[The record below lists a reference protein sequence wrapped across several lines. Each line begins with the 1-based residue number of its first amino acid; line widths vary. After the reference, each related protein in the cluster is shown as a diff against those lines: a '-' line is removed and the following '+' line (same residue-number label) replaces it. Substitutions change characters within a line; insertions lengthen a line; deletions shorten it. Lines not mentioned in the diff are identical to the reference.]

1 MLKGGIKLA
10 AKSKKDELDFEKA
23 FEELGLDEPK
33 DSKTPS
39 KSKTSVSKV
48 PSKDLDSKS
57 KGLIKG
63 LGIKPSGFKKVE
75 VSADKIVDGKIGPID
90 PSKPFI
96 FDENDWVTFGDGDG
110 THEYHE
116 RKYELKKAAH
126 YGQLKLLTT
135 ELQFFNK
142 YWNPSK
148 VPEPLCVYVGAAPGT
163 HIAVLSRL
171 YPGIQFHLYDAGNAF
186 DDILR
191 TEEFSSKIKLFVQY
205 FSEADASLYAN
216 RNDVFFI
223 SDIRSLSYH
232 TARIENED
240 TRRKDEETVLND
252 MKLQM
257 TWYNIIKPVKAHLK
271 FRLPFQYQ
279 YSWVLKEYEY
289 LDGDVYRQPWAPQTS
304 TETRLVP
311 DESLPNRKWNCK
323 LYEDTLFY
331 HNKIVREKATFINP
345 ANNLNS
351 PINPELGLTQ
361 DYDSTVFA
369 ATLLEYI
376 DRFSYVK
383 TIDREQT
390 MLRLIKSIFNDLGK
404 PTYIKDVR
412 EGIAAAEVE
421 DE

>member
-10 AKSKKDELDFEKA
+10 PKPVKEELNFDLALEELNKEPKVLKSKSR
-23 FEELGLDEPK
+23 
-33 DSKTPS
+33 SKTKEIPE
-39 KSKTSVSKV
+39 
-48 PSKDLDSKS
+48 S

-63 LGIKPSGFKKVE
+63 LGVKPLAFKKTE
-75 VSADKIVDGKIGPID
+75 VSPDKIVDGRLGPID

-191 TEEFSSKIKLFVQY
+191 SDEFSSKIKLFVQY
-205 FSEADASLYAN
+205 FSEADALKYAN

-257 TWYNIIKPVKAHLK
+257 NWYNIIKPVKAHLK

-279 YSWVLKEYEY
+279 YSWVLKEYDY
-289 LDGDVYRQPWAPQTS
+289 LDGDIYRQPWAPQTS

-311 DESLPNRKWNCK
+311 DETLPNRKWNCK
-323 LYEDTLFY
+323 IYEDTLFY
-331 HNKIVREKATFINP
+331 HNKIIREKATFINP

-351 PINPELGLTQ
+351 PIYPELGLNQ

-383 TIDREQT
+383 TIDRERT
-390 MLRLIKSIFNDLGK
+390 LLRLIKLIFNDLGK
-404 PTYIKDVR
+404 PSYIKDLR
-412 EGIAAAEVE
+412 DGIAAVEAEE
-421 DE
+421 D